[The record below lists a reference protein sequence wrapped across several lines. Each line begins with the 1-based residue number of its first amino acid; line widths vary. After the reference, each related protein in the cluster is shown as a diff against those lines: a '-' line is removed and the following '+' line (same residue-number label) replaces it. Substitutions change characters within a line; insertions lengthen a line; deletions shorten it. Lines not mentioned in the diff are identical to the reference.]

1 MVEMSDIEKKLQLYE
16 RTLARERR
24 AKERAEQLLE
34 QSSLDFFKANEALKK
49 FLDSITNIFV
59 KSASEFEIYQTFVS
73 AVCGITRWPI
83 GHVYFLDKRTQ
94 PEQLSSAKIW
104 HCPKGEEYRNFQQAS
119 QAIQFKPGVG
129 LPGRTLSTGEVT
141 WINDIYSEENFP
153 RLKLL
158 KEAVELHAAFAVP
171 IKSNGKTVAVAEFF
185 STQSIREIDWILALV
200 ESFSIQI
207 GTCIDRLRFER
218 ELLGNMKKL
227 DELNQKLQSVQEN
240 MVNTAKMSA
249 LGEMAGG
256 IAHESNNPLAIL
268 KATAEQIHK
277 LVSFPKVD
285 VGQVKKSALRL
296 EKTVDRIASIV
307 KGLQFFSREG
317 YQDPV
322 EMFSVKG
329 MIDQTLGLCQ
339 EIFSSKG
346 LQLVIEPYDENLRIE
361 GREIQ
366 ISQVLLNLLNN
377 AKDALENESNKLI
390 KISVSEFPG
399 DIEIRVLD
407 SGKGVPAGFVS
418 KIFQPF
424 YTTKPVGQG
433 TGLGLSVSIGI
444 VEQLNG
450 SLKYEAGHGGA
461 CFVIRLPKM
470 QKLLVKISA

>member
-1 MVEMSDIEKKLQLYE
+1 MSDFEKKLKLYE

-24 AKERAEQLLE
+24 AKERAELLLE
-34 QSSLDFFKANEALKK
+34 QSSLDFFKANEALKT

-59 KSASEFEIYQTFVS
+59 KGASESEIYQTFIS

-83 GHVYFLDKRTQ
+83 GHVYFKDKREDD
-94 PEQLSSAKIW
+94 EQLSSARIW
-104 HCPKGEEYRNFQQAS
+104 HCPKGEQYRNFQQAS
-119 QAIQFKPGVG
+119 QAIQFKSGMG
-129 LPGRTLSTGEVT
+129 LPGRVLSTGVAT
-141 WINDIYSEENFP
+141 WINDIYSDENFP

-158 KEAVELHAAFAVP
+158 KEAVELHSAFAVP
-171 IKSNGKTVAVAEFF
+171 IKSRGKTVAVAEFF

-218 ELLGNMKKL
+218 ELLSNMKKM

-256 IAHESNNPLAIL
+256 IAHEINNPLAIL

-277 LVSFPKVD
+277 FISLPEID
-285 VGQVKKSALRL
+285 VGQVKKSTSRL

-307 KGLQFFSREG
+307 KGLQIFSREG
-317 YQDPV
+317 LQDPI
-322 EMFSVKG
+322 EMFSIKG
-329 MIDQTLGLCQ
+329 MIDQTLRVCQ
-339 EIFSSKG
+339 EAFRSKG
-346 LQLVIEPYDENLRIE
+346 LQLVIESYDENLRIE
-361 GREIQ
+361 GREVQ

-377 AKDALENESNKLI
+377 AKDALENEPNKMI
-390 KISVSEFPG
+390 KISIVEFPEEV
-399 DIEIRVLD
+399 EIRVLD
-407 SGKGVPAGFVS
+407 SGKGVSAELVS

-433 TGLGLSVSIGI
+433 TGLGLSIAIGI
-444 VEQLNG
+444 IEHLNG
-450 SLKYEAGHGGA
+450 SLKYEAGHSGA
-461 CFVIRLPKM
+461 CFVIRLPRRQNLSLKR
-470 QKLLVKISA
+470 SA